1 MTFAAAATNI
11 GLWQLDR
18 DTNKLWAMEH
28 CNTLFG
34 IAKDVPL
41 TRETLLATVHPDD
54 VETARRSM
62 QRTFDTEEAFSSDVR
77 IVLPSREVRWI
88 RMRARRYLEDDG
100 RSQQLGGIFVD
111 VTDQKAAEAEA
122 ALQHQEI
129 AHLMRV
135 SVLGELSGSIAHEIN
150 QPLTAILS
158 NAQAALRLL
167 SQKSPDLEEIR
178 DALQDIVQEDN
189 RAGEVIR
196 RLRQLLKK
204 GERKFESVNIND
216 LVRSTA
222 ALLHNELIGREISL
236 RFDLENR
243 LFLTSGDSVQLQQV
257 LLNLVMNGM
266 DAMASTPANQRHIL
280 ISTRGMDSGSVDVR
294 VKDRGHG
301 IRPLEKDRLFQP
313 FYTTKEHGLGL
324 GLAICSTI
332 IQAHG
337 GQLTLLNDASG
348 GAIAMFSLPSLEAT
362 AS

>member
-1 MTFAAAATNI
+1 
-11 GLWQLDR
+11 
-18 DTNKLWAMEH
+18 
-28 CNTLFG
+28 
-34 IAKDVPL
+34 
-41 TRETLLATVHPDD
+41 
-54 VETARRSM
+54 
-62 QRTFDTEEAFSSDVR
+62 
-77 IVLPSREVRWI
+77 
-88 RMRARRYLEDDG
+88 
-100 RSQQLGGIFVD
+100 
-111 VTDQKAAEAEA
+111 
-122 ALQHQEI
+122 
-129 AHLMRV
+129 MRV

-167 SQKSPDLEEIR
+167 GQKSPDLEEIR

-189 RAGEVIR
+189 RASEVIH
-196 RLRQLLKK
+196 RLRHLLKK
-204 GERKFESVNIND
+204 GERKLELVNIND

-243 LFLTSGDSVQLQQV
+243 LFLASGDSVQLQQV

-280 ISTRGMDSGSVDVR
+280 ISTRGMDSGSVEVR

-301 IRPLEKDRLFQP
+301 IRPLENNRLFEP

-337 GQLTLLNDASG
+337 GQLTLVNDASG
-348 GAIAMFSLPSLEAT
+348 GAIAMFSLPSPEAT

>member
-1 MTFAAAATNI
+1 
-11 GLWQLDR
+11 
-18 DTNKLWAMEH
+18 
-28 CNTLFG
+28 
-34 IAKDVPL
+34 
-41 TRETLLATVHPDD
+41 
-54 VETARRSM
+54 M
-62 QRTFDTEEAFSSDVR
+62 QRTFETEQASWSDVR
-77 IVLPSREVRWI
+77 IVLPGDEVRWI
-88 RMRARRYLEDDG
+88 RVRARRNPEDDS
-100 RSQQLGGIFVD
+100 RSEHLGGIFVD
-111 VTDQKAAEAEA
+111 VTDQKLAEAEA
-122 ALQHQEI
+122 ALQRQEI

-189 RAGEVIR
+189 RAGEVIH

-280 ISTRGMDSGSVDVR
+280 ISTRGVDSGSVDVR
-294 VKDRGHG
+294 VKDQGHG
-301 IRPLEKDRLFQP
+301 IRPSENDRLFQP

-337 GQLTLLNDASG
+337 GQLALLNDASG